1 VSESERR
8 VGWAVQE
15 RAPTL
20 ASLRFGLPSPLLAHA
35 RGGGMGTTGASSSS
49 DEATRAADLST
60 TIFTG
65 LSR

>member
-1 VSESERR
+1 MSESERR

-35 RGGGMGTTGASSSS
+35 RGGGMGTTGAAS
-49 DEATRAADLST
+49 RR
-60 TIFTG
+60 TG
-65 LSR
+65 CPAFAGHDRMFR